1 MIENIF
7 LTLFWAGIFITFYVY
22 LFYGVIVKALLFIKK
37 NVLNKKISRPYYD
50 ESELPEVT
58 VIIAAYNEQDFIA
71 DKIENTFQ
79 TNYPKHKLNVWVVA
93 DGSTDN
99 TSSIASAFGG
109 VKVFFK
115 PERRGK
121 IHAVN
126 RVMKMVQTPITIFT
140 DANTFLNKEALHN
153 LVHPFKDSKTG
164 VVAGEKKVL
173 STESD
178 SAAGAGEGFYWKYE
192 SWLKAADAQ
201 LGSTMGAAGEL
212 FAIKTALYK
221 EISSDTLIEDF
232 VLSIQIAAEGYK
244 IAYAPKAI
252 ASELPSANVKEEEK
266 RKIRIAAGGLQAVW
280 RLRKIMDPFKYPLL
294 SFQFVSHRALRW
306 TLAPLSLPFILLSN
320 IGLAVES
327 NYVIY
332 KYALLLQVGFYTLAF
347 AFYLLKDKNLKSK
360 ILFIPFYFTMMN
372 LSVFK
377 GLFRLINNQ
386 QSVVWEKAKRREIST
401 TINQKADA
409 A

>member
-1 MIENIF
+1 MENIF
-7 LTLFWAGIFITFYVY
+7 LILFWTGIFVTFYVY
-22 LFYGVIVKALLFIKK
+22 IFYGVIVETLLFIKK
-37 NVLNKKISRPYYD
+37 NLLNRKHETPIYK
-50 ESELPEVT
+50 EHGLPEIT

-71 DKIENTFQ
+71 EKIENTFE
-79 TNYPKHKLNVWVVA
+79 TNYPKNKLNVWVVA

-99 TSSIASAFGG
+99 TSSIAAAFEG

-115 PERRGK
+115 PERKGK

-126 RVMKMVQTPITIFT
+126 RVMKKVQTPITIFT
-140 DANTFLNKEALHN
+140 DANTFLNIEALHN
-153 LVHPFKDSKTG
+153 LVHPFKDPNTG

-173 STESD
+173 STEKD

-192 SWLKAADAQ
+192 SWLKSADAQ
-201 LGSTMGAAGEL
+201 LYSTMGAAGEL
-212 FAIKTALYK
+212 FAIKTTLYR

-232 VLSIQIAAEGYK
+232 VLSMQIAAEGYK

-280 RLRKIMDPFKYPLL
+280 RLRKIMNPIKYPLL

-306 TLAPLSLPFILLSN
+306 TLAPLSLPIILLSN

-327 NYVIY
+327 NHTIY
-332 KYALLLQVGFYTLAF
+332 RYALLLQVGFYALAF
-347 AFYLLKDKNLKSK
+347 AFYLLKDKNFKSK
-360 ILFIPFYFTMMN
+360 VLFVPFYFTMMN

-377 GLFRLINNQ
+377 GLLRLINNQ
-386 QSVVWEKAKRREIST
+386 QSVVWEKAKRREIPT
-401 TINQKADA
+401 PINREADA